1 MKKRTVILAS
11 LCAIFLVIAV
21 VQQLLSLKNN
31 TNLSE
36 EEVNNHKKNI
46 ITHCET
52 IKRFLDN
59 DEFFKSKIE
68 KNKAKQ
74 AKLDAVMGE
83 EISKIIFTRNE
94 FDVKKYIMEGFVD
107 VS

>member
-1 MKKRTVILAS
+1 M
-11 LCAIFLVIAV
+11 
-21 VQQLLSLKNN
+21 
-31 TNLSE
+31 
-36 EEVNNHKKNI
+36 
-46 ITHCET
+46 
-52 IKRFLDN
+52 DN

-74 AKLDAVMGE
+74 AKLDAIMGE

>member
-1 MKKRTVILAS
+1 MELTGILR
-11 LCAIFLVIAV
+11 
-21 VQQLLSLKNN
+21 QQLLSLKNN

-46 ITHCET
+46 LTRCET